1 MARYLTLQNLAD
13 TSIVSGDLIG
23 QIGFAASNDTD
34 GGDAIAICSTI
45 SVKAEGTFNAAN
57 NPGAIVFSTAPS
69 NGPTDRLKVTNEGHF
84 VPILSTTYDLGSSE
98 SCFRTLY
105 TSGIDF
111 CGLGTQTLPFND
123 FNVAANTD
131 TFTVVDGNTI
141 TFTGLGNVSV
151 DRSGQTIRISGAG
164 GGGGTISGPAQSI
177 AFFSGDGS
185 LTGASSLTYDESL
198 TSIQLTTQASTLTTG
213 FYISNAQNQ
222 DGNMFQVDTFV
233 ETIVRNTV
241 NADVI
246 STTGDAYSSTQQPP
260 GSRFDNTS
268 NSLDFT
274 YQAGGSINST
284 GMLTFEIPNFDA
296 DLTAD
301 DIADGATI
309 KVYNSNQNQ
318 PQQAPITG
326 YLAIYTGSPD
336 PAVPEDEATFMS
348 YGAQVGLSTT
358 LIIGGPFSSP
368 STGNP
373 SESEDFTPALQ
384 QYFGLHPSNTGNIIV
399 FWYPTATDDT
409 PAQNQVYSAN
419 YGDTG
424 VAPRLNLQYD
434 SYSGTSSFVE
444 KTNYV
449 VDAQG
454 KLRLN
459 TDDFGGVGNQ
469 NMIYVSGQESLP
481 CNMVLHSD
489 ISQTKI
495 VHYRGGEKLY
505 SVGANTPGTDW
516 SIFDYKNSSKPI
528 KIDNDQASYGVYRDE
543 QVIMR
548 FRGGKVGI
556 YDSSPDYDLDIHGD
570 LGVRSGIFLY
580 NGASVGFDDTA
591 HRIYRSGNTL
601 MWNGSPVSGGG
612 GGGGGMTSWD
622 LGVGTESASTITDGD
637 TVTFSGLNQITTTRS
652 TNRIDIDVDLSNYYT
667 ISQVDSISGNLQTQ
681 ITSNDTDINTVSGL
695 LYSNWVLS
703 DSTATTNVD
712 TGERVDFSGAG
723 SVTVSL
729 GGTDNRVVTVSGTAG
744 GGGMTSWTI
753 EDGSSNSEPISDSE
767 TLYISGAG
775 SVTTTFNGTTNVMT
789 VSGTA
794 GGGGTPGGSD
804 TQVQFNDGGSF
815 GGDSD
820 LTWNKTSNQLTING
834 RLNYDSS
841 YSTISNEGA
850 GSSFTFDL
858 DTSNVFSGTLN
869 GNATLS
875 TSNGDVGQ
883 RFIVRLK
890 QDGTGGRTITTW
902 FNNRVSWPGGS
913 APTLS
918 SSANL
923 VDLFGFL
930 VTSGAGATLY
940 YDGFTIATG
949 IQ

>member
-1 MARYLTLQNLAD
+1 
-13 TSIVSGDLIG
+13 
-23 QIGFAASNDTD
+23 
-34 GGDAIAICSTI
+34 
-45 SVKAEGTFNAAN
+45 
-57 NPGAIVFSTAPS
+57 
-69 NGPTDRLKVTNEGHF
+69 
-84 VPILSTTYDLGSSE
+84 
-98 SCFRTLY
+98 
-105 TSGIDF
+105 
-111 CGLGTQTLPFND
+111 
-123 FNVAANTD
+123 
-131 TFTVVDGNTI
+131 
-141 TFTGLGNVSV
+141 
-151 DRSGQTIRISGAG
+151 
-164 GGGGTISGPAQSI
+164 
-177 AFFSGDGS
+177 
-185 LTGASSLTYDESL
+185 
-198 TSIQLTTQASTLTTG
+198 
-213 FYISNAQNQ
+213 
-222 DGNMFQVDTFV
+222 
-233 ETIVRNTV
+233 
-241 NADVI
+241 
-246 STTGDAYSSTQQPP
+246 
-260 GSRFDNTS
+260 
-268 NSLDFT
+268 
-274 YQAGGSINST
+274 
-284 GMLTFEIPNFDA
+284 
-296 DLTAD
+296 
-301 DIADGATI
+301 
-309 KVYNSNQNQ
+309 
-318 PQQAPITG
+318 
-326 YLAIYTGSPD
+326 
-336 PAVPEDEATFMS
+336 
-348 YGAQVGLSTT
+348 
-358 LIIGGPFSSP
+358 
-368 STGNP
+368 
-373 SESEDFTPALQ
+373 
-384 QYFGLHPSNTGNIIV
+384 
-399 FWYPTATDDT
+399 
-409 PAQNQVYSAN
+409 
-419 YGDTG
+419 
-424 VAPRLNLQYD
+424 
-434 SYSGTSSFVE
+434 
-444 KTNYV
+444 
-449 VDAQG
+449 
-454 KLRLN
+454 
-459 TDDFGGVGNQ
+459 
-469 NMIYVSGQESLP
+469 
-481 CNMVLHSD
+481 
-489 ISQTKI
+489 
-495 VHYRGGEKLY
+495 
-505 SVGANTPGTDW
+505 
-516 SIFDYKNSSKPI
+516 
-528 KIDNDQASYGVYRDE
+528 
-543 QVIMR
+543 
-548 FRGGKVGI
+548 
-556 YDSSPDYDLDIHGD
+556 
-570 LGVRSGIFLY
+570 
-580 NGASVGFDDTA
+580 
-591 HRIYRSGNTL
+591 